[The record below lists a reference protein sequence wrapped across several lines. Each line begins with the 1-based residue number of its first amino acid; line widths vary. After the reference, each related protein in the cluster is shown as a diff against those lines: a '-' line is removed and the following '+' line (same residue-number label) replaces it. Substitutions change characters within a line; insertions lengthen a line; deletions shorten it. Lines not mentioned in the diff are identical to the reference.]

1 MSSAES
7 PQVPPPQTGFK
18 RVMKAFVYSWQG
30 LKAAWKY
37 ESAFRQELCTAAVLS
52 PWIVICDFTTVERM
66 LLVLS
71 MMFVLVTELLN
82 TGIEVCI
89 DRFGGDYHELSQ
101 RAKDI
106 GSAAVLLSII
116 GASCVWL
123 SLFLPLIF

>member
-1 MSSAES
+1 MTPAES
-7 PQVPPPQTGFK
+7 PQLPPPQTGLK

-37 ESAFRQELCTAAVLS
+37 ESAFRQEICTALVLA
-52 PWIVICDFTTVERM
+52 PWILICDFTTIER
-66 LLVLS
+66 LLLFLS
-71 MMFVLVTELLN
+71 MIFVLVTELLN

-89 DRFGGDYHELSQ
+89 DRFGGEYHELSQ

-116 GASCVWL
+116 GATCIWF